1 MIKLLGIL
9 LPFALLF
16 AQEKSFL
23 LPDQQNLFVH
33 FLAQELKSASHRIV
47 VLTPRFNHA
56 DLKKALL
63 HGARKGSAVTLI
75 VQDLKGD
82 PLSLVQYERIDLL
95 FYNARKLEGSTVII
109 DEHLACTLP
118 LAIEQ
123 ERFSNHASLVRCSDE
138 HDAIIS
144 LHSAL
149 QPLIKRS
156 IPYLK

>member
-9 LPFALLF
+9 LPFVLLF

-33 FLAQELKSASHRIV
+33 FLAQELKTASHSIV
-47 VLTPRFNHA
+47 VITPRLNHA

-82 PLSLVQYERIDLL
+82 PLSLVQYERINLL
-95 FYNARKLEGSTVII
+95 FYNARKLEGSTLII
-109 DEHLACTLP
+109 DERLACTLP

-123 ERFSNHASLVRCSDE
+123 ERFSNHAALVRCSDE
-138 HDAIIS
+138 HDTIIS

-156 IPYLK
+156 TPYLK

>member
-16 AQEKSFL
+16 SQEKSFL
-23 LPDQQNLFVH
+23 LPDQQALFVH
-33 FLAQELKSASHRIV
+33 FLTQEFKTASHSIV

-82 PLSLVQYERIDLL
+82 PLSLVQYERINLL
-95 FYNARKLEGSTVII
+95 FYNARRLEGSAVII
-109 DEHLACTLP
+109 DERLACTLP
-118 LAIEQ
+118 LSIEQ
-123 ERFSNHASLVRCSDE
+123 ERSSNHAALVRCSDE
-138 HDAIIS
+138 RDAIIS
-144 LHSAL
+144 LHSTL

-156 IPYLK
+156 TPYLK

>member
-1 MIKLLGIL
+1 M
-9 LPFALLF
+9 PFALLF

-23 LPDQQNLFVH
+23 LPDQQGLFVH
-33 FLAQELKSASHRIV
+33 FLAQELKSTSHRIV
-47 VLTPRFNHA
+47 LLTPRFSHS

-82 PLSLVQYERIDLL
+82 PLSLVQYERIDL
-95 FYNARKLEGSTVII
+95 FVYNARKLEGSTVII
-109 DEHLACTLP
+109 DERLACALP

-123 ERFSNHASLVRCSDE
+123 ERFGNHAALVRCSDE
-138 HDAIIS
+138 PDAIIS

-149 QPLIKRS
+149 QPIIKRS
-156 IPYLK
+156 TPYLK